1 MIAEGCIMLRACHK
15 DTCTTGFATLR
26 PHLRAKFAG
35 TPEGVAAYMQFMAD
49 ELRRELAA
57 LGLRTM
63 DEAVG
68 RVECLRQRT
77 TGNPRPDSMDL
88 SPLIAPPDDPAAP
101 RCFVR
106 PVAIQR
112 PRSELGDRLEADAYR
127 AVWDGEDVEL
137 AYPIVNADRTVGAA
151 LSGALAL
158 EFGSTPPPGTA
169 VVRFTGSAGQSFGAF
184 LGHGIEFELTGEAN
198 DYVGKAMSGGRIVVR
213 PSPNTFVASYS
224 GGVVASE
231 PGGNPVLAGNT
242 CLYGATGG
250 ELYIAGS
257 AGERF
262 AVRNSGAN
270 TVVEGVGDHACEYMT
285 GGTVV
290 ILGPLGYNL
299 GAGMTGGQAYVWDP
313 DSQLTARLNTALVDA
328 ARPDAE
334 GSEELRWLLERHQEL
349 TGSARARRLLDDW
362 NGTVSH
368 FWLVAPVDHIRRMEA
383 QQATRVAASA

>member
-1 MIAEGCIMLRACHK
+1 MLRACHK
-15 DTCTTGFATLR
+15 DTCTTGIATQR

-35 TPEGVAAYMQFMAD
+35 TPEGVAAYMLFMAE

-68 RVECLRQRT
+68 RVECLRQRVI
-77 TGNPRPDSMDL
+77 GDLRPDSMDL
-88 SPLIAPPDDPAAP
+88 SPLIAPPEDPDAP

-112 PRSELGDRLEADAYR
+112 PRSELGDRLEADAFR
-127 AVWDGEDVEL
+127 AVWDGEDIEL
-137 AYPIVNADRTVGAA
+137 AYRIGNADRTVGAA

-158 EFGSTPPPGTA
+158 EFGSTPPPGNV

-184 LGHGIEFELTGEAN
+184 LGHGIEFKLTGEAN
-198 DYVGKAMSGGRIVVR
+198 DYVGKAMAGGRIVVR
-213 PSPNTFVASYS
+213 PSANTFVSSHEA
-224 GGVVASE
+224 GGT
-231 PGGNPVLAGNT
+231 PVLAGNT

-250 ELYIAGS
+250 ELYVAGS

-262 AVRNSGAN
+262 GVRNSGA
-270 TVVEGVGDHACEYMT
+270 TAVVEGVGDHACEYMT

-299 GAGMTGGQAYVWDP
+299 GAGMTGGQVYVWDP
-313 DSQLTARLNTALVDA
+313 ESQLTARLNTALVDA
-328 ARPDAE
+328 ARPDAQ
-334 GSEELRWLLERHQEL
+334 SVEELRWLLERHQEL
-349 TGSARARRLLDDW
+349 TGSRHTARLLEDW
-362 NGTVSH
+362 ANTAAH
-368 FWLVAPVDHIRRMEA
+368 CWLVAPVDHIRRMEA